1 MGTTPRAGLQRLA
14 DQLLTWGGMRVA
26 ERMTRN
32 PVHVRLT
39 DTLGAARMI
48 MQAEGFK
55 HLPVVETKRV
65 LGVITDRDAR
75 QHAVNPDETLVETVM
90 TPDPATVS
98 PDTSIEEAASIML
111 VKRIGCL
118 PVVEDGGLV
127 GIITATDFL
136 RALLDIAR
144 VREKNV

>member
-1 MGTTPRAGLQRLA
+1 
-14 DQLLTWGGMRVA
+14 LLTISDMKVA

-32 PVHVRLT
+32 PSHVRLT
-39 DTLGAARMI
+39 DTLAAARMI

-65 LGVITDRDAR
+65 LGVITDRDVR
-75 QHAVNPDETLVETVM
+75 QHAAHLDETLVETAM
-90 TPDPATVS
+90 TADPVTVS
-98 PDTSIEEAASIML
+98 PDTSIEEAASVML

-118 PVVEDGGLV
+118 PVVQNGGLV
-127 GIITATDFL
+127 GIITVTDLL

-144 VREKNV
+144 VHGH